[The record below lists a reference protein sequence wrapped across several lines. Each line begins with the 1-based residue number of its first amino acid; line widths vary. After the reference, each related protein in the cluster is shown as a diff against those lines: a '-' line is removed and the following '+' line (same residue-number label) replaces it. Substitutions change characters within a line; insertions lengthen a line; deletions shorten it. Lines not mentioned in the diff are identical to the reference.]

1 MIRDLWSIRIM
12 FLCFFFCSIIKVSHF
27 LYRFIIL
34 LHLISSLLLTKPL
47 LVPYA
52 YISIE
57 SIDCILLSSFKL
69 KAILLISSVETLCLS
84 LLNFCCIFNIDLLFF
99 INYLLFSLNNLIFL
113 KITWFILKCS

>member
-12 FLCFFFCSIIKVSHF
+12 FLCFFFCNIIKVSPF
-27 LYRFIIL
+27 LYRSIIL
-34 LHLISSLLLTKPL
+34 LHLVSSLLLTKPS

-52 YISIE
+52 YTSIE
-57 SIDCILLSSFKL
+57 SIDCILLSSFEL

-84 LLNFCCIFNIDLLFF
+84 LLNFCCIFNIDLLLF

-113 KITWFILKCS
+113 KIIWFILKCS